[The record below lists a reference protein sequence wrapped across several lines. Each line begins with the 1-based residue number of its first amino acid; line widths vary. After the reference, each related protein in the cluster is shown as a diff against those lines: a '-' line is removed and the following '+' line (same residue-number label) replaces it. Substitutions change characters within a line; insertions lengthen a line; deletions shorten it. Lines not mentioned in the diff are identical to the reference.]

1 MDLHGVAMVTRAGIV
16 RTERAAGL
24 ADAEA
29 GTPCTLQTR
38 YGYGMFT
45 GTFDGQATYYH
56 PGVTTRATCPS
67 RAGYRTGRPASSS
80 CPTTRA

>member
-29 GTPCTLQTR
+29 GTSGSWPRC
-38 YGYGMFT
+38 G
-45 GTFDGQATYYH
+45 
-56 PGVTTRATCPS
+56 
-67 RAGYRTGRPASSS
+67 
-80 CPTTRA
+80 